1 MTTVAEIIAAV
12 EELAGHSLRHDEGL
26 QHGEAG
32 RQVQRVLVCWMA
44 TPDALARA
52 AEIGAQLVVAHE
64 SLYYP
69 YDALV
74 RVDNPPGWESWPTNR
89 QRRELLQKNN
99 LCLVR
104 VHGSADEICIYDAFA
119 RQLGLGES
127 MEGEGTARVF
137 AIPPCPLRA
146 LVEHVKA
153 ATGMAAVRV
162 AAPHGLDQM
171 VSRVGLPWGGMALFV
186 NVAYLQR
193 LVALGCDVL
202 VAGESDNYGM
212 RYGAELGIPMIETS
226 HEVSENQGLR
236 VFASLLAEVLA
247 LPVESYVNPPVWQM
261 I

>member
-1 MTTVAEIIAAV
+1 M
-12 EELAGHSLRHDEGL
+12 LFRS
-26 QHGEAG
+26 G